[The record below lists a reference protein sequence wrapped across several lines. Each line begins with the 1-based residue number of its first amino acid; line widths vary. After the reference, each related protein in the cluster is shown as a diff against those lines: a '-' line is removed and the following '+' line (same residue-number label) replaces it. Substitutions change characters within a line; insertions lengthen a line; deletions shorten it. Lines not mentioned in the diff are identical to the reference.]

1 MTKQEQQ
8 QTAEE
13 SSSQLSSS
21 TGDRRQSLI
30 TFIDMIVAAGIFIAL
45 WQIVFQLKIYP
56 SFLLPSPLLTLD
68 RFLALVR
75 NGELRIALT
84 ATLERLVIGLSVSLV
99 AGISIGLLMANF
111 KRFGR
116 VMSSFSLGLQSF
128 PSIAWVPFAILI
140 VGLNN
145 YGILF
150 VVIISSVFSMMIS
163 TYNGVRNI
171 NPIYLKASKNMGV
184 GRFSLLRSVLLP
196 ASMPS
201 IITGVRQTWS
211 FAWHALIG
219 AEMLMASVGIG
230 AVLYYGAQF
239 INMSQVVASMI
250 VIFSIGVVVD
260 RLLFNRLETRVRA
273 TRGLL
278 TSNSVQF

>member
-1 MTKQEQQ
+1 
-8 QTAEE
+8 
-13 SSSQLSSS
+13 
-21 TGDRRQSLI
+21 
-30 TFIDMIVAAGIFIAL
+30 VAAGIFVAL
-45 WQIVFQLKIYP
+45 WQVVFQLKIYP
-56 SFLLPSPLLTLD
+56 SFLLPSPVMTLD
-68 RFLALVR
+68 RFLVLVS
-75 NGELRIALT
+75 NGELQIALT
-84 ATLERLVIGLSVSLV
+84 ATLERLVIGLSVSV
-99 AGISIGLLMANF
+99 VGGISIGLLMANF

-116 VMSSFSLGLQSF
+116 VMSSFGLGLQSF

-140 VGLNN
+140 VGLND

-150 VVIISSVFSMMIS
+150 VIIISSVFSMMIS

-171 NPIYLKASKNMGV
+171 NPIFLKASKNMGV
-184 GRFSLLRSVLLP
+184 GRFSLLRTVLLP

-211 FAWHALIG
+211 FTWHALIG

-239 INMSQVVASMI
+239 INMSQVIASMI
-250 VIFSIGVVVD
+250 LIFAIGVIVD
-260 RLLFNRLETRVRA
+260 RLIFHRLETRVRA

-278 TSNSVQF
+278 VENSAQF

>member
-1 MTKQEQQ
+1 MMKQ
-8 QTAEE
+8 AEE
-13 SSSQLSSS
+13 SNSQLSSA
-21 TGDRRQSLI
+21 TGGRRQSLI
-30 TFIDMIVAAGIFIAL
+30 TFIDIIVAAGIFVVL
-45 WQIVFQLKIYP
+45 WQIVFQLKFYP
-56 SFLLPSPLLTLD
+56 SYLLPSPAMTLN
-68 RFLALVR
+68 RFVALVR

-84 ATLERLVIGLSVSLV
+84 ATLERLVVGLSVSLV
-99 AGISIGLLMANF
+99 AGTSIGLLMANF

-184 GRFSLLRSVLLP
+184 SRLSLIRSVLLP
-196 ASMPS
+196 ASTPS

-250 VIFSIGVVVD
+250 VIFTIGVLVD
-260 RLLFNRLETRVRA
+260 RLLFYRLETRVRA
-273 TRGLL
+273 TRGLVVG
-278 TSNSVQF
+278 NSAQF

>member
-13 SSSQLSSS
+13 SSSQLSST

-99 AGISIGLLMANF
+99 VGISIGLLMANF

-278 TSNSVQF
+278 TSNSAQF